1 MVDSKTSDPL
11 KTEEKPIHPRQEEMF
26 LATVKGKETV
36 LPEDLYVP
44 PNALEI
50 LLDSFAG
57 PLDFLLYLILQLILE
72 TDIMVPNKKKAG
84 ELFPI
89 KYNCHLVMV
98 HCGE

>member
-1 MVDSKTSDPL
+1 MVEIKTKSPQE
-11 KTEEKPIHPRQEEMF
+11 KEEKPTPPRQEEMF

-57 PLDFLLYLILQLILE
+57 PLDLSLIHI
-72 TDIMVPNKKKAG
+72 
-84 ELFPI
+84 
-89 KYNCHLVMV
+89 
-98 HCGE
+98 